1 MSDARLT
8 LLEAITTRRIV
19 AALYNGTTIRLA
31 PHLMFQRH
39 GDLFVSALNLG
50 KTWRS
55 DEEPRLGQFKLAGLN
70 DAVLLDETFEPLDGF
85 LPETPRED
93 DVLVLAV

>member
-1 MSDARLT
+1 MF
-8 LLEAITTRRIV
+8 ERR
-19 AALYNGTTIRLA
+19 
-31 PHLMFQRH
+31 

-50 KTWRS
+50 KVWRS

-70 DAVLLDETFEPLDGF
+70 AAKLLDVEFAPLDAF
-85 LPETPRED
+85 KPKVPREG